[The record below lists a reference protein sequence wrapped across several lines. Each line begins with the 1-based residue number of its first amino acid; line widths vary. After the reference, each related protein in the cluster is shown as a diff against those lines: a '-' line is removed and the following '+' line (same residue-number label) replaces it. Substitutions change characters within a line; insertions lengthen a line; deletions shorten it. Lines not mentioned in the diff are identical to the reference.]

1 MYIMYSKTLP
11 EGRADVA
18 AVVPTLEDA
27 DVRLS
32 RRSGPTAIATI
43 VVIII
48 IIIIVIVIVM
58 MIVFVVFEYARRRGL
73 KFYNYDLF
81 NAT

>member
-48 IIIIVIVIVM
+48 IIIVIVIVM